1 MFGNMMGKLKEAQQ
15 KMEEVKSKLDQITVT
30 GEAQGVKVSLNGNKV
45 VTNIDIPQMIL
56 DDRDKDQ
63 IQDLLILAL
72 NKGLE
77 NAENVAQSEGSSAM
91 KGMLPNIPGL

>member
-56 DDRDKDQ
+56 DDRDKEQ
-63 IQDLLILAL
+63 IEDLLILAL

-77 NAENVAQSEGSSAM
+77 NAENIAQSEGASAM

>member
-1 MFGNMMGKLKEAQQ
+1 MGKLQEAQQ
-15 KMEEVKSKLDQITVT
+15 KMEEVKSKLDQITVI
-30 GEAQGVKVSLNGNKV
+30 GEAQGVRVSLNGNKV

-63 IQDLLILAL
+63 IEDLLILAL

-77 NAENVAQSEGSSAM
+77 NAENVAQSEGASAM

>member
-15 KMEEVKSKLDQITVT
+15 KMEEVKSKLDQITVI

-56 DDRDKDQ
+56 DDRDKEQ
-63 IQDLLILAL
+63 IEDLLILAL

-77 NAENVAQSEGSSAM
+77 NAENVAQSEGASAM

>member
-1 MFGNMMGKLKEAQQ
+1 MGKLKEAQQ
-15 KMEEVKSKLDQITVT
+15 KMEDVKSKLDQISVT

-56 DDRDKDQ
+56 DDRDKEQ
-63 IQDLLILAL
+63 IEDLLILAL

-77 NAENVAQSEGSSAM
+77 NAENVAQSGGASAM

>member
-1 MFGNMMGKLKEAQQ
+1 MDKLKEAQQ
-15 KMEEVKSKLDQITVT
+15 KMEDVKSKLDQISVT

-63 IQDLLILAL
+63 IEDLLILAL

-77 NAENVAQSEGSSAM
+77 NAENVAQSEGASAM

>member
-1 MFGNMMGKLKEAQQ
+1 
-15 KMEEVKSKLDQITVT
+15 MEDVKSKLDQISVT

-45 VTNIDIPQMIL
+45 VTSIDIPQMIL

-63 IQDLLILAL
+63 IEDLLILAL

-77 NAENVAQSEGSSAM
+77 NAENVAQSEGASAM

>member
-1 MFGNMMGKLKEAQQ
+1 MGKLQEAQQ
-15 KMEEVKSKLDQITVT
+15 KMEEVKSKLDQITVI

-45 VTNIDIPQMIL
+45 VTSIDIPQMIL

-63 IQDLLILAL
+63 IEDLLILAL

-77 NAENVAQSEGSSAM
+77 NAENVAQSEGASAM

>member
-15 KMEEVKSKLDQITVT
+15 KMEEVKSKLDQITVI

-77 NAENVAQSEGSSAM
+77 NAENVAQSEGASAM